1 MIKDRSF
8 IYVLVATVAAIFIS
22 PSAHAQNAVLQLT
35 NGATTVT
42 IGDNSGSDSN
52 SAVGV
57 ITYIG
62 TVGDFSTNVTTGT
75 SKPVVG
81 SATSP
86 ELDLASLNITNNTS
100 SPETLTILFS
110 DNNFGPVTGTPQAS
124 LSITQLGQ
132 SPGGP
137 RNGSVTYDGYL
148 SASNTTLAKT
158 TLLTAIG
165 PVTVSGTN
173 IGAFGSF
180 SAPFALTQALQIT
193 LNAGGEFLGSANLTI
208 TPVPEVNGVLSSVLT
223 ALVLGVGFARRLSIR
238 SRLRRSAAVSA

>member
-1 MIKDRSF
+1 MTKARSF
-8 IYVLVATVAAIFIS
+8 IYVLMATVAAISIS
-22 PSAHAQNAVLQLT
+22 PSTHAQNAVLQLM

-42 IGDNSGSDSN
+42 IGDNSANDSN

-86 ELDLASLNITNNTS
+86 ELDLASLDITNTTAS
-100 SPETLTILFS
+100 SETLTILFS
-110 DNNFGPVTGTPQAS
+110 DNNFGPVSGTPQAS

-158 TLLTAIG
+158 ALAAS
-165 PVTVSGTN
+165 VS
-173 IGAFGSF
+173 S
-180 SAPFALTQALQIT
+180 
-193 LNAGGEFLGSANLTI
+193 
-208 TPVPEVNGVLSSVLT
+208 
-223 ALVLGVGFARRLSIR
+223 
-238 SRLRRSAAVSA
+238 